1 MDTINAQGLSI
12 REKGKEVILHP
23 KAVSSAQ
30 GVGYADLAIVFV
42 KSTTTGSAL
51 EQNAALLGP
60 DTIVL
65 SLQNG

>member
-1 MDTINAQGLSI
+1 
-12 REKGKEVILHP
+12 VILHP

-30 GVGYADLAIVFV
+30 GVGYADLAIMFV
-42 KSTTTGSAL
+42 KSITTGSAL